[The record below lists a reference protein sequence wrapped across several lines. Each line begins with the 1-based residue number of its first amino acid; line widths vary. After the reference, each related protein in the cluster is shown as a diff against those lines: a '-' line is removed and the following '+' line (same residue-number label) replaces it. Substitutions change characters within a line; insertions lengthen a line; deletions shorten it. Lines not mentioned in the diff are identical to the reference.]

1 MIGDPSGRTDMR
13 KMLTMEDIEH
23 NAACFKRQMENF
35 IDFSD
40 GKALMVNNADWLL
53 KLNYVELLRE
63 VGACFS
69 VNNCCAPSAI
79 SSAWKRVSPSLSSTT

>member
-40 GKALMVNNADWLL
+40 GKASWSITPI
-53 KLNYVELLRE
+53 
-63 VGACFS
+63 GS
-69 VNNCCAPSAI
+69 
-79 SSAWKRVSPSLSSTT
+79 

>member
-23 NAACFKRQMENF
+23 NAALLQAP
-35 IDFSD
+35 D
-40 GKALMVNNADWLL
+40 GKLHRFLRRQGLMVNNADWLL

-69 VNNCCAPSAI
+69 VNNMLLR
-79 SSAWKRVSPSLSSTT
+79 RVL